1 MVKTLSSSEAQGQI
15 VGARESLNWRKNMA
29 RRKVKNG
36 EKSPW
41 DNVLPDQFQTVAA
54 FLTSD
59 WCQKTF
65 VFFFG
70 KLQTLSFVA
79 VQTGPNASR
88 VPVTVLWIYTKLSFA
103 ELCDKHLED
112 IVKKN
117 Q

>member
-1 MVKTLSSSEAQGQI
+1 MVLMVKALSSWEAQGQI

-65 VFFFG
+65 VFLLANS
-70 KLQTLSFVA
+70 KLPLSSRCKQGQMRHEYRLRCFEFIENLVLQNYVINTLK
-79 VQTGPNASR
+79 T
-88 VPVTVLWIYTKLSFA
+88 L
-103 ELCDKHLED
+103 
-112 IVKKN
+112 
-117 Q
+117 

>member
-1 MVKTLSSSEAQGQI
+1 MVLMVKALSSSEAQGQI
-15 VGARESLNWRKNMA
+15 VGPRESLNWRKNMA

-65 VFFFG
+65 VFF
-70 KLQTLSFVA
+70 LANS
-79 VQTGPNASR
+79 
-88 VPVTVLWIYTKLSFA
+88 KLSLSSRCKQGQMRHEYRLPCF
-103 ELCDKHLED
+103 EFTQNLVLQNYVINTLKTL
-112 IVKKN
+112 
-117 Q
+117 